1 MNEYLFR
8 VNIGKITLTVI
19 LYININLKITDKISF
34 NIFKA
39 KKYILLKIQLNVI
52 TYMQIYKRIVKIKIE
67 NINMLKILI

>member
-52 TYMQIYKRIVKIKIE
+52 TYMQIYNRIVKIKIE